1 MVSCF
6 TFVFV
11 ISCSVL
17 LCLLG
22 RNSRASPGRVQ
33 HVVNSI
39 PGGTKSDGHK

>member
-1 MVSCF
+1 VVSCV
-6 TFVFV
+6 TFVLV

-22 RNSRASPGRVQ
+22 RKSRASSGRVQ
-33 HVVNSI
+33 HVVNSN